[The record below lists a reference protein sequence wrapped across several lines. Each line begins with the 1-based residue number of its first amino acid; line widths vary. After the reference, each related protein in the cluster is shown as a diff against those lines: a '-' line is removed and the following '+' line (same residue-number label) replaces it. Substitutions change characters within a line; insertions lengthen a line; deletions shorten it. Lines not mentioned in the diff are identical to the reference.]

1 MTKASYYIHISSILS
16 NLFHLFFFICPIWL
30 RFASSMSIIVDND
43 VLENDGMRAHLI
55 EIQRYIIG
63 LWLFL
68 SWLLI
73 KQ

>member
-1 MTKASYYIHISSILS
+1 
-16 NLFHLFFFICPIWL
+16 
-30 RFASSMSIIVDND
+30 MSIIVDND